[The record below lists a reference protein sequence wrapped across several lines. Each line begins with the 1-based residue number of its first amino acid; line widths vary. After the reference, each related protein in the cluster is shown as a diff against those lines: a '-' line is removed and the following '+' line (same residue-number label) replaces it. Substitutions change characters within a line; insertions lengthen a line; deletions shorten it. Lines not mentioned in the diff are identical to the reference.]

1 MRSSEESTGRWVER
15 ERKTQEDRK
24 KCAICIELPLRTLGH
39 RQMRVPP
46 LTAKTNGTGAAN
58 IVYVHSFAMIVNLM
72 SICHFQP
79 NRRIGNTDRLTLKV
93 YATWLALFG
102 TLHMLEVYLHP
113 LSLCNRRKVDQMHV
127 TRILHQSTFGSSKKK
142 VLAGCHEWPF
152 RSVVHML
159 CLQCAFRSQLSCSK
173 SDSPPSFALFRNL
186 LETPCSAP

>member
-1 MRSSEESTGRWVER
+1 
-15 ERKTQEDRK
+15 
-24 KCAICIELPLRTLGH
+24 
-39 RQMRVPP
+39 MRVPP

-58 IVYVHSFAMIVNLM
+58 IVYVHSFAIL
-72 SICHFQP
+72 SISCPCHFQP
-79 NRRIGNTDRLTLKV
+79 KRRMGNTNRLTLNV
-93 YATWLALFG
+93 YASWLALFG

-142 VLAGCHEWPF
+142 VLTGSHEWPF
-152 RSVVHML
+152 RSVIHML

-173 SDSPPSFALFRNL
+173 SDSFPSFTLFRNL